1 MKTEQFLDENGGPYF
16 CVTDGRGHKIR
27 VVSSIGEGD
36 SWIDEIRALMDRD
49 DVLGLGERLVQE
61 IDLIEEMEEP
71 EASDDEGIIIYHV
84 YMLTVHRYRAI
95 EALETRKRIMEQE
108 R

>member
-27 VVSSIGEGD
+27 GVSSIGEGD
-36 SWIDEIRALMDRD
+36 AWIAGIRDLMDRGSI
-49 DVLGLGERLVQE
+49 LILGEKLEREAFLT
-61 IDLIEEMEEP
+61 EEP
-71 EASDDEGIIIYHV
+71 EEPGDDDDEGIIIYHA
-84 YMLTVHRYRAI
+84 YMSTIHRYRVI
-95 EALETRKRIMEQE
+95 EALEARKMEQAQE